1 MHRRLARLARLDEA
15 EQTEG
20 DALYGMLRGPV
31 PAAKGRSGPTMS
43 LIRDLLGASREDI
56 SAATI
61 AQRIGISCSTA
72 QRYLTALARQGDIE
86 LRCTT
91 GRPAAPSTA
100 TESPADQSWPRTAP
114 AG

>member
-1 MHRRLARLARLDEA
+1 MHRRLARLDEA

-56 SAATI
+56 SAA
-61 AQRIGISCSTA
+61 
-72 QRYLTALARQGDIE
+72 
-86 LRCTT
+86 
-91 GRPAAPSTA
+91 
-100 TESPADQSWPRTAP
+100 DQSWPRTAP